1 MRKFLWRLLSQAYPA
16 WLRWRYG
23 MHIGTG
29 CRISWS
35 AHLDKSVNP
44 KGIYIG
50 NNVWILRE
58 AMILSHDHCRGVIT
72 DTHIEDNCVIGVRSI
87 ILPGLTIGSDSVIG
101 GG

>member
-1 MRKFLWRLLSQAYPA
+1 
-16 WLRWRYG
+16 

-58 AMILSHDHCRGVIT
+58 AMILSHDHCRGIIA

-87 ILPGLTIGSDSVIG
+87 ILPGLTIGNDSVIG
-101 GG
+101 GGVVSLPKMYLRIR